1 MPITYALD
9 RSRNIIIETWTGS
22 VSAAD
27 LAAYWRIYLADLEVI
42 NCRRTLVDLRHATI
56 LFTGAEL
63 ATLVQTIA
71 LPALHGKK
79 WVSALLIERAAH
91 YGTSRQYQV
100 FAEQYSIDAIFS
112 DWNTAIDWLV
122 QQDP

>member
-1 MPITYALD
+1 MPITYVLD
-9 RSRNIIIETWTGS
+9 RSRNIIIETWTGT

-27 LAAYWRIYLADLEVI
+27 LAAYWHIYLTDSEVI
-42 NCRRTLVDLRHATI
+42 RCRRTLVDLRHTTI

-63 ATLVQTIA
+63 AALVHTIV
-71 LPALHGKK
+71 LPELNGKK
-79 WVSALLIERAAH
+79 WVSAFLIEKAAQ

-100 FAEQYSIDAIFS
+100 FAEQYSNDAIFS

-122 QQDP
+122 QQHP

>member
-1 MPITYALD
+1 MPITYVLD
-9 RSRNIIIETWTGS
+9 RSRNIIVETWTGR
-22 VSAAD
+22 VSAAA
-27 LAAYWRIYLADLEVI
+27 LAAHWRIYLADPDVI
-42 NCRRTLVDLRHATI
+42 RCRRTLVDLRHATI
-56 LFTGAEL
+56 VFTGAEL
-63 ATLVQTIA
+63 AALVRIIV

-79 WVSALLIERAAH
+79 WMSALLIERAAQ

-122 QQDP
+122 QQHP

>member
-1 MPITYALD
+1 MPITYVLD
-9 RSRNIIIETWTGS
+9 RSRSIIIETWTGR
-22 VSAAD
+22 VRAVE
-27 LAAYWRIYLADLEVI
+27 LAAYWRIYLADPEVI
-42 NCRRTLVDLRHATI
+42 GCRRTLVDLRHTTI

-63 ATLVQTIA
+63 AALVRTIV

-100 FAEQYSIDAIFS
+100 FAEHYSVDSIFS
-112 DWNTAIDWLV
+112 DRNTAIDWLV
-122 QQDP
+122 QHHP

>member
-1 MPITYALD
+1 MPIMYVLD
-9 RSRNIIIETWTGS
+9 RARHIIIETWTGN

-27 LAAYWRIYLADLEVI
+27 LAAYWRIYLADSEVI
-42 NCRRTLVDLRHATI
+42 SCRRTLVDMRHATI

-63 ATLVQTIA
+63 AALVHSIA

-79 WVSALLIERAAH
+79 WVSALLIERAAQ
-91 YGTSRQYQV
+91 YGTSRQYQI
-100 FAEQYSIDAIFS
+100 FAEHYSSDAIFS

-122 QQDP
+122 QQHP

>member
-1 MPITYALD
+1 VLLISPL
-9 RSRNIIIETWTGS
+9 TGG
-22 VSAAD
+22 
-27 LAAYWRIYLADLEVI
+27 IYLADLEVI
-42 NCRRTLVDLRHATI
+42 NCRRTLVDLRHAII

-63 ATLVQTIA
+63 AILVHTIV
-71 LPALHGKK
+71 LPALHDNK

-100 FAEQYSIDAIFS
+100 FAEHYSSDSIFS

-122 QQDP
+122 QQHP